1 MTPQDGPAEYIVD
14 PKASQLTVQAL
25 ASGLIAAVAHS
36 PRIAIRQWTSSVKF
50 DPETLADAKVRM
62 QVDTRSFE
70 VLDDL
75 KENERRE
82 IHRVMNDEVLE
93 SKKYPDVLF
102 ESTNVA
108 AERLRESLYRV
119 NVDGFLTLHGVTNR
133 HAFYSQVAFGVD
145 SFRAHGEFTL
155 LQTDYEIRIAS
166 VAGGTLKL
174 QDELKFRFY
183 AVGRRV
189 ADK

>member
-1 MTPQDGPAEYIVD
+1 
-14 PKASQLTVQAL
+14 
-25 ASGLIAAVAHS
+25 
-36 PRIAIRQWTSSVKF
+36 
-50 DPETLADAKVRM
+50 M

-82 IHRVMNDEVLE
+82 IHRVMHDEVLE

-108 AERLRESLYRV
+108 AERLRESLFRV

-155 LQTDYEIRIAS
+155 LQTDYEMRIAS
-166 VAGGTLKL
+166 IAGGTLKL

-189 ADK
+189 AGK